1 MIRIANV
8 KFNGNTF
15 YVPSDKMVVCIKDD
29 CEVHYD
35 SSLTSEATSS
45 VTKGQVFSV
54 LAQRNKMYKIKLGWI
69 NEEAAEILLEPI
81 NEITDLAEP
90 FVVKV
95 IVNTP
100 VFTEPSTKSHITTLL
115 RIGDLQQIVGES
127 EDFFKLEHGGFIE
140 KRGCRRY

>member
-1 MIRIANV
+1 MANV

-15 YVPSDKMVVCIKDD
+15 YVPSDNFLVSIKDH

-35 SSLTSEATSS
+35 SSLESETTSS
-45 VTKGQVFSV
+45 VNEGQVFLV
-54 LAQRNKMYKIKLGWI
+54 LSERNDMYKIKLGWI
-69 NEEAAEILLEPI
+69 NKEVCEILLEAS
-81 NEITDLAEP
+81 NEVTDLSEP

-95 IVNTP
+95 ISNLP
-100 VFTEPSTKSHITTLL
+100 IFTEPSTNSHTATVL
-115 RIGDLQQIVGES
+115 RVGDLERVIGVS